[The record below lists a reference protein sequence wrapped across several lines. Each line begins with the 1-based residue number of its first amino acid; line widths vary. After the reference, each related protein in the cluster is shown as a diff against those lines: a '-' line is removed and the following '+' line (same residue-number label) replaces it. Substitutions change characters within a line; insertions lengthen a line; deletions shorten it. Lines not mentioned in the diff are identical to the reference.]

1 MWEPAHRWVVGADR
15 GWIACT
21 EESAA
26 LHQRVQGVS
35 RRRLSERMRYSG
47 GTLLSGTTGAHA
59 QKETQNSL
67 RGVQVGLTPLRR
79 QYDRSTLLRAGRPID
94 DHPVIEPRYRA
105 APCLAKCRRDDP
117 MQETRDGADEHPR
130 AEGHCLPLM
139 AEIRFA
145 HRARMVQEEPIE
157 HCADLASAP
166 SAITVLH
173 LASNVFSH

>member
-1 MWEPAHRWVVGADR
+1 M
-15 GWIACT
+15 
-21 EESAA
+21 
-26 LHQRVQGVS
+26 HQRVLGVN
-35 RRRLSERMRYSG
+35 RRRLSERMRNSG
-47 GTLLSGTTGAHA
+47 GTLLSDTTSAHA
-59 QKETQNSL
+59 QKEAQNSL
-67 RGVQVGLTPLRR
+67 RVAQVGLTPLRR
-79 QYDRSTLLRAGRPID
+79 QYDRSTLLRVGRPID

-105 APCLAKCRRDDP
+105 APCLGKCRRDNP
-117 MQETRDGADEHPR
+117 MQETRDGADEQPR

-157 HCADLASAP
+157 HCADLARAP